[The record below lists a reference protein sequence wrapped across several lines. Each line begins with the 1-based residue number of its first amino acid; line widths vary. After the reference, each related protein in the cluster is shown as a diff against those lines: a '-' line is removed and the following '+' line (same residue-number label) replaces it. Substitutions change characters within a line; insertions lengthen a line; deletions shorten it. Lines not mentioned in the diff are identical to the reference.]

1 MSTFLS
7 RMTFV
12 YLRPHWKWC
21 LLIFL
26 CMLSAIAFDSLFPLG
41 LTFLIDRAIVPQ
53 DGAVL
58 VRLIGAMAALYVVS
72 SLSNFALDY
81 LRIGL
86 VAGLRL
92 PLFAVASKPLAGR
105 ATELSARAREAEGE
119 ITGTVQES
127 IQAQAIARAFELDQ

>member
-12 YLRPHWKWC
+12 YLRPYWKWC

-58 VRLIGAMAALYVVS
+58 VRLIGAMAALYIVS

-81 LRIGL
+81 LVSSVTVWVLNDIRLRMFTQLQGLPASYYARPQMGQASRISTTTST
-86 VAGLRL
+86 RS
-92 PLFAVASKPLAGR
+92 PTP
-105 ATELSARAREAEGE
+105 
-119 ITGTVQES
+119 
-127 IQAQAIARAFELDQ
+127 